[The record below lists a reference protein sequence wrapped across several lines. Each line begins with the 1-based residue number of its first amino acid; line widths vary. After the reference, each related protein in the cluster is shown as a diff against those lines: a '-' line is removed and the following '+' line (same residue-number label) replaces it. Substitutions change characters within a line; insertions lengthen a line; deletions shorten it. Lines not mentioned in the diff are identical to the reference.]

1 VKTRVLLIGVGLI
14 GGSLALAMKKH
25 RHVIVVG
32 ADINTNE
39 VQVANQLG
47 IVDYVAEDI
56 KTEAAQADYIVLATP
71 VEYTTAWIHDLST
84 WKLKET
90 VIVTD
95 VGSTKGEIMKAA
107 EALNKKRISFIG
119 GHPMAGSHTSG
130 AVNARADLFCSA
142 RYILTPFENEQKEK
156 IDALMHLLEPT
167 GAQFVPLDAATHDQI
182 TGVVSHLPHVI
193 ATSLVRQVKG
203 YSAQNH
209 LVTEMAAGGFRD
221 ITRIASSNPHMWRD
235 ILKQNRSMLLT
246 LLDDW
251 MKEMEQVK
259 LLVEKGDGHEL
270 FDYFS
275 DAKEFRDSLHA

>member
-1 VKTRVLLIGVGLI
+1 MKTRVLLIGVGLI

-25 RHVIVVG
+25 RHVTVVG

-95 VGSTKGEIMKAA
+95 VGSTKGEIMKSA

-142 RYILTPFENEQKEK
+142 RYILTPFENEKKEK

>member
-1 VKTRVLLIGVGLI
+1 
-14 GGSLALAMKKH
+14 M
-25 RHVIVVG
+25 
-32 ADINTNE
+32 
-39 VQVANQLG
+39 
-47 IVDYVAEDI
+47 
-56 KTEAAQADYIVLATP
+56 
-71 VEYTTAWIHDLST
+71 
-84 WKLKET
+84 
-90 VIVTD
+90 
-95 VGSTKGEIMKAA
+95 
-107 EALNKKRISFIG
+107 
-119 GHPMAGSHTSG
+119 
-130 AVNARADLFCSA
+130 
-142 RYILTPFENEQKEK
+142 
-156 IDALMHLLEPT
+156 LEPT

-259 LLVEKGDGHEL
+259 LLVEKVTVTNYLITFQMPKNFVIRFTH
-270 FDYFS
+270 
-275 DAKEFRDSLHA
+275 KRRDIL

>member
-1 VKTRVLLIGVGLI
+1 MKTRVLLIGVGLI

-25 RHVIVVG
+25 RHVTVVG

-71 VEYTTAWIHDLST
+71 VEYTTAWIHDLSN

-167 GAQFVPLDAATHDQI
+167 GAQFAPLDAATHDQI

-275 DAKEFRDSLHA
+275 DAKEFRDSLYA

>member
-1 VKTRVLLIGVGLI
+1 MKTRVLLIGVGLI

-25 RHVIVVG
+25 RHVTVIG
-32 ADINTNE
+32 ADIDTNE

-71 VEYTTAWIHDLST
+71 VEYTTTWIHDLST

-107 EALNKKRISFIG
+107 EALNKKCISFIG

>member
-1 VKTRVLLIGVGLI
+1 MKIRVLLIGVGLI
-14 GGSLALAMKKH
+14 GGSLALAMKQH
-25 RHVIVVG
+25 RHVTVVG

-39 VQVANQLG
+39 VQAAKQLG
-47 IVDYVAEDI
+47 IIDYVAEDI

-107 EALNKKRISFIG
+107 QVLNKKRISFIG

-156 IDALMHLLEPT
+156 IDALMYLLEPT

>member
-25 RHVIVVG
+25 RHVTVVG

-167 GAQFVPLDAATHDQI
+167 GAQFVPLDAATNDQI

-193 ATSLVRQVKG
+193 AISLVRQVKG

>member
-1 VKTRVLLIGVGLI
+1 MKTRVLLIGVGLI

-25 RHVIVVG
+25 RHVTVVG

-56 KTEAAQADYIVLATP
+56 KAEAAQADYIVLATP

>member
-1 VKTRVLLIGVGLI
+1 MKTRVLLIGVGLI

-25 RHVIVVG
+25 RHVTVVG

-90 VIVTD
+90 VIITD

-107 EALNKKRISFIG
+107 QALNKKRISFIG

-203 YSAQNH
+203 YSAQNQ

-275 DAKEFRDSLHA
+275 DAKKFRDSLHA

>member
-1 VKTRVLLIGVGLI
+1 MKTRVLLIGVGLI

-25 RHVIVVG
+25 RHVTVVG

-107 EALNKKRISFIG
+107 QALNKKRISFIG

-203 YSAQNH
+203 YSANNH

>member
-1 VKTRVLLIGVGLI
+1 MKTRVLLIGVGLI

-25 RHVIVVG
+25 HHVTVVG

-90 VIVTD
+90 VIITD

-107 EALNKKRISFIG
+107 QALNKKRISFIG

-203 YSAQNH
+203 YSANNQ

>member
-1 VKTRVLLIGVGLI
+1 MKTRVLLIGVGLI

-25 RHVIVVG
+25 RHVTVVG

-71 VEYTTAWIHDLST
+71 VEYTTAWIHDLSN

-235 ILKQNRSMLLT
+235 ILKQNRSMLLI

>member
-1 VKTRVLLIGVGLI
+1 MKTRVLLIGVGLI

-25 RHVIVVG
+25 RHVTVVG

-107 EALNKKRISFIG
+107 QALNKKRISFIG

-275 DAKEFRDSLHA
+275 DAKEFRDSLYA

>member
-1 VKTRVLLIGVGLI
+1 MKTRVLLIGVGLI

-25 RHVIVVG
+25 RHVTVVG

-193 ATSLVRQVKG
+193 ATVL
-203 YSAQNH
+203 
-209 LVTEMAAGGFRD
+209 
-221 ITRIASSNPHMWRD
+221 
-235 ILKQNRSMLLT
+235 
-246 LLDDW
+246 
-251 MKEMEQVK
+251 
-259 LLVEKGDGHEL
+259 
-270 FDYFS
+270 
-275 DAKEFRDSLHA
+275 

>member
-1 VKTRVLLIGVGLI
+1 MKIRVLLIGVGLI

-25 RHVIVVG
+25 RHVTVVG

-47 IVDYVAEDI
+47 IIDYVAEDI

-107 EALNKKRISFIG
+107 QALNKKRISFIG

-203 YSAQNH
+203 YSANNH

>member
-1 VKTRVLLIGVGLI
+1 MKTRVLLIGVGLI

-25 RHVIVVG
+25 RHVTVVG

-203 YSAQNH
+203 YSANNH

>member
-25 RHVIVVG
+25 RHVTVVG

-95 VGSTKGEIMKAA
+95 VGSTKGEIMKSA

>member
-1 VKTRVLLIGVGLI
+1 MKTRVLLIGVGLI

-25 RHVIVVG
+25 RHVTVVG

-56 KTEAAQADYIVLATP
+56 KTEAAQADYIVLAIP

-107 EALNKKRISFIG
+107 QALNKKRISFIG

-156 IDALMHLLEPT
+156 IDALMYLLEPT

>member
-1 VKTRVLLIGVGLI
+1 MKTRVLLIGVGLI

-25 RHVIVVG
+25 RHVTVVG
-32 ADINTNE
+32 ADIDTNE

-56 KTEAAQADYIVLATP
+56 KREAAQADYIVLATP

-130 AVNARADLFCSA
+130 AVNAEHLFCSA

-167 GAQFVPLDAATHDQI
+167 GAQFIPLMQ
-182 TGVVSHLPHVI
+182 S
-193 ATSLVRQVKG
+193 
-203 YSAQNH
+203 YS
-209 LVTEMAAGGFRD
+209 
-221 ITRIASSNPHMWRD
+221 
-235 ILKQNRSMLLT
+235 
-246 LLDDW
+246 
-251 MKEMEQVK
+251 
-259 LLVEKGDGHEL
+259 
-270 FDYFS
+270 
-275 DAKEFRDSLHA
+275 

>member
-1 VKTRVLLIGVGLI
+1 MKTRVLLIGVGLI
-14 GGSLALAMKKH
+14 GGSLALAMKQH
-25 RHVIVVG
+25 RHVTVVG

-39 VQVANQLG
+39 IQLAKQLG
-47 IVDYVAEDI
+47 IIDYVAEDI

-107 EALNKKRISFIG
+107 QVLNKKRISFIG

-156 IDALMHLLEPT
+156 IDALMYLLEPT

>member
-25 RHVIVVG
+25 RHVTVVG

-167 GAQFVPLDAATHDQI
+167 GAQFVLLDAATHDQI

>member
-1 VKTRVLLIGVGLI
+1 MKTRVLLIGVGLI

-25 RHVIVVG
+25 RHVTVVG

-95 VGSTKGEIMKAA
+95 VGSTKGEIMKSA

-182 TGVVSHLPHVI
+182 TGAVSHLPHVI

>member
-1 VKTRVLLIGVGLI
+1 MKTRVLLIGVGLI

-25 RHVIVVG
+25 RHVTVVG

-47 IVDYVAEDI
+47 IIDYVAEDI

-84 WKLKET
+84 WKLKEA

-107 EALNKKRISFIG
+107 QALNKKRISFIG

>member
-1 VKTRVLLIGVGLI
+1 MKTRVLLIGVGLI

-25 RHVIVVG
+25 RHVTVVG

-47 IVDYVAEDI
+47 IIDYVAEDI

-107 EALNKKRISFIG
+107 QALNKKRISFIG

-167 GAQFVPLDAATHDQI
+167 SAQFVPLDAATHDQI

-193 ATSLVRQVKG
+193 AISLVRQVKG
-203 YSAQNH
+203 YSANNH

>member
-1 VKTRVLLIGVGLI
+1 MKTRVLLIGVGLI

-25 RHVIVVG
+25 RHVTVVG

-107 EALNKKRISFIG
+107 QALNKKRISFIG

-142 RYILTPFENEQKEK
+142 RYILTPFENEKKEK

>member
-1 VKTRVLLIGVGLI
+1 MKTRVLLIGVGLI

-25 RHVIVVG
+25 RHVTVVG

-130 AVNARADLFCSA
+130 AVNARADLFYSA

>member
-25 RHVIVVG
+25 RHVTVVG

-39 VQVANQLG
+39 VQLAKQLG
-47 IVDYVAEDI
+47 IIDYVAEDI

-71 VEYTTAWIHDLST
+71 VEYTTAWIHDLSA

-107 EALNKKRISFIG
+107 QKLNKKRISFIG

>member
-1 VKTRVLLIGVGLI
+1 MKTRVLLIGVGLI

-25 RHVIVVG
+25 RHVTVVG

-39 VQVANQLG
+39 VQVASQLG

-71 VEYTTAWIHDLST
+71 VEYTTAWIHDLSN

>member
-1 VKTRVLLIGVGLI
+1 MKTRVLLIGVGLI

-25 RHVIVVG
+25 RHVTVVG

-71 VEYTTAWIHDLST
+71 VEYTTVWIHDLST

-107 EALNKKRISFIG
+107 QALNKKRISFIG

>member
-1 VKTRVLLIGVGLI
+1 MKTRVLLIGVGLI

-25 RHVIVVG
+25 LHVTVVG

-71 VEYTTAWIHDLST
+71 VEYTTAWIHDLSN

>member
-1 VKTRVLLIGVGLI
+1 MKTRVLLIGVGLI

-25 RHVIVVG
+25 RHITVVG

-71 VEYTTAWIHDLST
+71 VEYTTAWIHDLSN

>member
-1 VKTRVLLIGVGLI
+1 MKTRVLLIGVGLI

-25 RHVIVVG
+25 RHVTVVG

-90 VIVTD
+90 VIITD

-107 EALNKKRISFIG
+107 QALNKKRISFIG

-203 YSAQNH
+203 YSAQNQ

>member
-1 VKTRVLLIGVGLI
+1 MKTRVLLIGVGLI

-25 RHVIVVG
+25 RHVTVVG

-95 VGSTKGEIMKAA
+95 VGSTKGEIMKSA

-203 YSAQNH
+203 YSAQNQ

>member
-1 VKTRVLLIGVGLI
+1 MKTRVLLIGVGLI
-14 GGSLALAMKKH
+14 GGSLALAMKQH
-25 RHVIVVG
+25 RHVTVVG

-39 VQVANQLG
+39 IQLAKQLG
-47 IVDYVAEDI
+47 IIDYVAEDI

-107 EALNKKRISFIG
+107 QVLNKKRISFIG

-142 RYILTPFENEQKEK
+142 RYILTPFENEKKEK

>member
-1 VKTRVLLIGVGLI
+1 MKTRVLLIGVGLI

-25 RHVIVVG
+25 RHVTVVG

-167 GAQFVPLDAATHDQI
+167 GAQFVLLDAATHDQI

-259 LLVEKGDGHEL
+259 LLVEKGEGHEL

>member
-1 VKTRVLLIGVGLI
+1 MKTRVLLIGVGLI

-25 RHVIVVG
+25 RHVTVVG

-39 VQVANQLG
+39 VQLANQLG

-95 VGSTKGEIMKAA
+95 VGSTKVEIMKAA
-107 EALNKKRISFIG
+107 QALNKKRISFIG

-142 RYILTPFENEQKEK
+142 RYVLTPFENEQKEK

-203 YSAQNH
+203 YSANNH

>member
-25 RHVIVVG
+25 RHVTVVG
-32 ADINTNE
+32 ADIDTNE

>member
-1 VKTRVLLIGVGLI
+1 MKTRVLLIGVGLI

-25 RHVIVVG
+25 RHVTVVG

-47 IVDYVAEDI
+47 IIDYVAEDI

-107 EALNKKRISFIG
+107 QALNKKRISFIG

-203 YSAQNH
+203 YSANNH

>member
-1 VKTRVLLIGVGLI
+1 MKTRVLLIGVGLI

-25 RHVIVVG
+25 RHVTVVG

-39 VQVANQLG
+39 VQAAKQLG
-47 IVDYVAEDI
+47 IIDYVAEDI

-107 EALNKKRISFIG
+107 QVLNKKRISFIG